1 MEDGRDGTGQ
11 TVQNVRTLYTCVY
24 LPRTVV
30 AVTQYKHSHSRSPTK
45 MQHFAAIST
54 IPQAPLTSSS
64 GSSSNIERIFLAA
77 LKSYKTKTKQDLKNH
92 DLFRQLEACDSPASI
107 LAVIQA
113 DQFDSS
119 RTGSKDRLNKWL
131 LPTINVLSA
140 FSDTL
145 GEGISLVNIDPSI
158 PLFANSL

>member
-1 MEDGRDGTGQ
+1 
-11 TVQNVRTLYTCVY
+11 
-24 LPRTVV
+24 
-30 AVTQYKHSHSRSPTK
+30 
-45 MQHFAAIST
+45 MQHLAAVST
-54 IPQAPLTSSS
+54 MPQAPLTLSS

-77 LKSYKTKTKQDLKNH
+77 LKSYKKKTKQDLKNH
-92 DLFRQLEACDSPASI
+92 DLFQQLEACDSPASI

-119 RTGSKDRLNKWL
+119 RTESNDRLNKWL

-145 GEGISLVNIDPSI
+145 GEGISLVNIDPYIPFLFLDSI
-158 PLFANSL
+158 IVCLGVHYPMWHLVHDRFAYLALSCP

>member
-1 MEDGRDGTGQ
+1 M
-11 TVQNVRTLYTCVY
+11 
-24 LPRTVV
+24 
-30 AVTQYKHSHSRSPTK
+30 
-45 MQHFAAIST
+45 
-54 IPQAPLTSSS
+54 PQVPLTSSS
-64 GSSSNIERIFLAA
+64 GSSSNIKRIFLAA
-77 LKSYKTKTKQDLKNH
+77 LKSYKKKTKQDLKNH
-92 DLFRQLEACDSPASI
+92 DIFRQLETCDSPASI

-119 RTGSKDRLNKWL
+119 RTESNDRLNKWL

-158 PLFANSL
+158 PLFAISL

>member
-1 MEDGRDGTGQ
+1 M
-11 TVQNVRTLYTCVY
+11 
-24 LPRTVV
+24 
-30 AVTQYKHSHSRSPTK
+30 
-45 MQHFAAIST
+45 
-54 IPQAPLTSSS
+54 PQAPLTPSSE
-64 GSSSNIERIFLAA
+64 SSSNIERIFLAA
-77 LKSYKTKTKQDLKNH
+77 LHSYKKKTKQDLKNH
-92 DLFRQLEACDSPASI
+92 DLFRQLEACASPASV

-119 RTGSKDRLNKWL
+119 RTESNDRLNKWL

-158 PLFANSL
+158 PLFAISL